1 MGMSEIIQKMKVFL
15 QNEIPAEVEVQMTD
29 VKTKDGIILSFEGEL
44 VSGIEIFIVDETGK
58 TPAITGEYM
67 IEDGQ
72 TIVVEDGKVAEVKM
86 PEDPIEEPETEDVLP
101 VAEMVEEPIVE
112 EKPIEEKPI
121 EDDRIKKLEDEILQI
136 KNILSELV
144 NEMGKTELKKEIKQ
158 DLKLSKIKIKSEEK
172 IEMNTNG
179 GGVQNILKNIYKK

>member
-1 MGMSEIIQKMKVFL
+1 MGMSEIIQKMKIFL
-15 QNEIPAEVEVQMTD
+15 QNEIPAVQMTD
-29 VKTKDGIILSFEGEL
+29 VKTKDGMILSFEGEL
-44 VSGIEIFIVDETGK
+44 APGIEIFQVDETGK
-58 TPAITGEYM
+58 NPASDGEY
-67 IEDGQ
+67 ILEDGQ
-72 TIVVEDGKVAEVKM
+72 TIVVEDGKVTEIKM

-112 EKPIEEKPI
+112 KPKE
-121 EDDRIKKLEDEILQI
+121 EDDRIKKIEDEIAQI

-144 NEMGKTELKKEIKQ
+144 NEMGKTELKEEIKQ

-179 GGVQNILKNIYKK
+179 VQNILKNIYKK

>member
-58 TPAITGEYM
+58 NPASDGEY
-67 IEDGQ
+67 ILEDGQ
-72 TIVVEDGKVAEVKM
+72 TIIVAEGKVAEVKV
-86 PEDPIEEPETEDVLP
+86 PEDPIETPETEDVLP

-121 EDDRIKKLEDEILQI
+121 EDDRIKKMEDEIAQI

-144 NEMGKTELKKEIKQ
+144 NEMGKTELKEEIKQ

-179 GGVQNILKNIYKK
+179 VQNILKNIYKK

>member
-1 MGMSEIIQKMKVFL
+1 MGMSEIIKKMKIFL
-15 QNEIPAEVEVQMTD
+15 QNEIPAEEVQMTD
-29 VKTKDGIILSFEGEL
+29 VKTKDGMILSFEGEL
-44 VSGIEIFIVDETGK
+44 APGVEIFQVDENGK
-58 TPAITGEYM
+58 TPALTGEYM

-86 PEDPIEEPETEDVLP
+86 PEDPIETPETEDVLP

-121 EDDRIKKLEDEILQI
+121 EDDRIKKMEDEIAQI

-144 NEMGKTELKKEIKQ
+144 NEMGKTELKEEIKQ

-179 GGVQNILKNIYKK
+179 VNGVQNILKNIYKK

>member
-1 MGMSEIIQKMKVFL
+1 MGMSEIIQKMKIFL

-58 TPAITGEYM
+58 NSASDGEY
-67 IEDGQ
+67 ILEDGQ
-72 TIVVEDGKVAEVKM
+72 TIIVAEGKVAEVKM
-86 PEDPIEEPETEDVLP
+86 PEDPIEAPETEDVLP
-101 VAEMVEEPIVE
+101 VAEIPMAEEPVV
-112 EKPIEEKPI
+112 EKPKE
-121 EDDRIKKLEDEILQI
+121 EDDRIKKMEDEIAQI

-144 NEMGKTELKKEIKQ
+144 NEMGKTELKEEIKQ

-179 GGVQNILKNIYKK
+179 VQNILKNIYKK

>member
-1 MGMSEIIQKMKVFL
+1 MSEIIQKMKVFL
-15 QNEIPAEVEVQMTD
+15 QNEIPAEVQMTD

-58 TPAITGEYM
+58 NPASDGEY
-67 IEDGQ
+67 ILEDGQ
-72 TIVVEDGKVAEVKM
+72 TIIVAEGKVAEVKM
-86 PEDPIEEPETEDVLP
+86 PEDPIEAPEIEAPETEDVLP
-101 VAEMVEEPIVE
+101 VAEIPMAEEPVV
-112 EKPIEEKPI
+112 EKPKE

-144 NEMGKTELKKEIKQ
+144 NEMGKTELKEEIKQ